1 MPHVEKDEVVRN
13 ILERLIS
20 ISGRKTDK
28 VYALMTME
36 TLIKDLEPQFNFL
49 KNIQINED
57 VYTEDTVSTVSL
69 HSNFRDVPPNDLGK
83 ALHAIIFQLNR
94 NLGNKA
100 GHFFIKELRN
110 TLSDD
115 YLTTMRE
122 MGVDLG
128 MMQLETEVSRLEQQV
143 IYHKPEENYEDDN
156 EDRER

>member
-28 VYALMTME
+28 VYAVMTME
-36 TLIKDLEPQFNFL
+36 SLIKDLQPQYSFL
-49 KNIQINED
+49 KNIQISED
-57 VYTEDTVSTVSL
+57 LYTEDAVTTVSL
-69 HSNFRDVPPNDLGK
+69 RSTFQDVTATDLGR

-94 NLGNKA
+94 SLGDRA

-110 TLSDD
+110 TLDDD

-128 MMQLETEVSRLEQQV
+128 LMQLFDFAPFILVATILRSWYL
-143 IYHKPEENYEDDN
+143 IC
-156 EDRER
+156 

>member
-28 VYALMTME
+28 VYAVMTME
-36 TLIKDLEPQFNFL
+36 SLIKDLEQQFKFL
-49 KNIQINED
+49 KNIEINDD
-57 VYTEDTVSTVSL
+57 VYSEDAVTTVNL
-69 HSNFRDVPPNDLGK
+69 RGNFHNVTSHDLGK
-83 ALHAIIFQLNR
+83 ALHAIIYELNR
-94 NLGNKA
+94 NLGDRA

-115 YLTTMRE
+115 YLTTMHE

-128 MMQLETEVSRLEQQV
+128 LMQLETEVNRLEQQV
-143 IYHKPEENYEDDN
+143 VHHKLPEEPQN
-156 EDRER
+156 E

>member
-13 ILERLIS
+13 ILERLIL

-36 TLIKDLEPQFNFL
+36 SLIKDLQAQYSFL

-57 VYTEDTVSTVSL
+57 LYSEDTITTVSL
-69 HSNFRDVPPNDLGK
+69 RSNFHDVTATDLGK

-94 NLGNKA
+94 SLGDLA

-128 MMQLETEVSRLEQQV
+128 IMQLETEVSHLEQQLAH
-143 IYHKPEENYEDDN
+143 HKPPED
-156 EDRER
+156 